1 MLLLLSIYKFLFL
14 LDCVVYASW
23 GTPWK
28 KFLEPSLGKKWRN
41 KRRLF
46 GHLVHKRKN
55 GKRRVKRSSSEW
67 DWGQCSLEELHE
79 WEQAKEKR
87 KYREQKK
94 IVRDIQ
100 WGKKQ
105 WVKRKVEFFFAQ
117 VVSLSVVS
125 QFNIVKLFGVCLVVF
140 PLNEKGFPCKS
151 WCSYVIMLLLCL
163 LKFVHSYIQFFSTCW
178 THRLALKVTTLLN
191 LKLYWVG
198 LALDIW
204 PVD

>member
-105 WVKRKVEFFFAQ
+105 WVKRKLDFFFAQ

-125 QFNIVKLFGVCLVVF
+125 QFNIVKLFGVF
-140 PLNEKGFPCKS
+140 PVIFPFNEKGFSCKS
-151 WCSYVIMLLLCL
+151 LYFYVIVLPLYL
-163 LKFVHSYIQFFSTCW
+163 LKFIHSYIEFFPT
-178 THRLALKVTTLLN
+178 
-191 LKLYWVG
+191 Y
-198 LALDIW
+198 
-204 PVD
+204 